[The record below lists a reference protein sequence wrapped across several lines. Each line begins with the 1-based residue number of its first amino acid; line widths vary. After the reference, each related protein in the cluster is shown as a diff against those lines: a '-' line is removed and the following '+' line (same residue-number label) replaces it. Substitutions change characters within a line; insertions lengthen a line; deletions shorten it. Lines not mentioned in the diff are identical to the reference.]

1 MRNSLF
7 NHMVYEYHLLH
18 HATVVEHI
26 IKSVARDYTMQAA
39 AQSPSEM
46 FGNLLRE
53 PRWEQCFWD
62 TVPREVTMVIG
73 AWSTHTTS
81 RETVGA
87 VDLPELQHR
96 IWCKWC
102 ECMSIICFI
111 RIIFQNI
118 IVIIHFQFQIR
129 STIKSTHFRHIC
141 ECVNIP

>member
-1 MRNSLF
+1 
-7 NHMVYEYHLLH
+7 MVYEYHLLH

-102 ECMSIICFI
+102 ECMSIDPGLILSIPGTDDTTSNRLVRLFVEVCK
-111 RIIFQNI
+111 
-118 IVIIHFQFQIR
+118 
-129 STIKSTHFRHIC
+129 STILSLLPL
-141 ECVNIP
+141 ESLG